1 MQIELGEGDFKVT
14 VPAIFPHLI
23 KRCPIDQRVLCRLR
37 VNDRPDER
45 LVRVTLVKLVHE
57 DDVSRLG
64 NLLDVKVRWR
74 VQLVLTHH
82 DLPVEDDYNLVV
94 GRNDDQVLLLLL
106 DNLNLVNVIFLDLVG
121 RNAPQERKHLEVLAQ
136 VVQSLLCFH
145 VRLWL

>member
-1 MQIELGEGDFKVT
+1 M
-14 VPAIFPHLI
+14 
-23 KRCPIDQRVLCRLR
+23 
-37 VNDRPDER
+37 
-45 LVRVTLVKLVHE
+45 VKLVHE

-64 NLLDVKVRWR
+64 NLLDVKVSWR

-82 DLPVEDDYNLVV
+82 DLPVEDDDNLVV
-94 GRNDDQVLLLLL
+94 GRNYDQVLLLLL

-136 VVQSLLCFH
+136 VVQSLLCLH